1 MAESLPKPLLIFD
14 FDGTLANTIETGL
27 NIFNEIAHEYG
38 LRSVTMDEAQ
48 ELRHLN
54 TRALLDRLGISRL
67 MAIKLLAQIRRL
79 IHDRMDT
86 VEMFPEVPEA
96 IRKLCDEGFKL
107 GILSSNSSE
116 NIREFLERMGL
127 SDCFRFIEAG
137 VSLFGKP
144 QRIKNVLR
152 RQDADPDETVYIGD
166 ETRDMEAARKVG
178 VCGLAV
184 CWGANE
190 RESMLTEDP
199 HYCVD
204 TPAELVEAALD
215 FARSKEA
222 SA

>member
-1 MAESLPKPLLIFD
+1 MAASSSKPLLIFD

-27 NIFNEIAHEYG
+27 HIFNDIAHEYG
-38 LRSVTMDEAQ
+38 LRTVTMEEAK

-67 MAIKLLAQIRRL
+67 MAIKLVAHVRRL

-86 VEMFPEVPEA
+86 VEMYPEVPEA
-96 IRKLCDEGFKL
+96 IRKLRDEGFKL
-107 GILSSNSSE
+107 GILSSNSAD

-127 SDCFRFIEAG
+127 SDCFRFVEAG

-152 RQDADPDETVYIGD
+152 KQETDRAEAVYVGD

-199 HYCVD
+199 HYCVE
-204 TPAELVEAALD
+204 TPEEMVEAARD
-215 FARSKEA
+215 FATNGMAE
-222 SA
+222 